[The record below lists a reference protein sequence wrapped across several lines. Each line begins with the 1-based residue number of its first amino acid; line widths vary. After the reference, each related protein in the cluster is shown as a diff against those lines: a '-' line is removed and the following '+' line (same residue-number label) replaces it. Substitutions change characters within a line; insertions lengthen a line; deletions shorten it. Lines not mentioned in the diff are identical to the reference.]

1 MIAPQRTAETG
12 ASIQMSTMEEAPYP
26 ARAVAWYATLVLA
39 FMYWL
44 SILDRFIISLLVGPI
59 KHDLHITDTQFGL
72 LHGLAFAITFCLFG
86 LVAGALADRFA
97 RRWVIFAGVSIW
109 SVATAVCGLTQTY
122 WQLLMARV
130 GVGVGEAALQP
141 SATSMLTDLFP
152 AERLTSAMAV
162 YSIGSIAGSG
172 CAFLI
177 GGVIV
182 DLVSKTETIPL
193 PFLGDVH
200 AWKAVFLIIGVPGA
214 FASLLIFT
222 LPEPLRRGLM
232 RGRQPMTGWGSTYL
246 ALIRFIRSQPRFFAC
261 HYTAF
266 AFATA
271 ILTGAGVWYPAHMS
285 RTFGWSSSKIGIC
298 LGVMLAVSGLASQL
312 ICGRFVDS
320 MYRRGYRDAQ
330 FRWFAGCLSAATP
343 LAIIATTSNNPWIF
357 LCFQG
362 GFLLLISC
370 LGACAAASL
379 NLVTPSSLR
388 GSGIAFY
395 AATSGLVGAAG
406 GPVLIALVSDR
417 IFHSESA
424 IGLSIAVV
432 TAACCPTAAILLW
445 LGCRPMREAMTAQA

>member
-1 MIAPQRTAETG
+1 
-12 ASIQMSTMEEAPYP
+12 MSTAAEAPYP

-44 SILDRFIISLLVGPI
+44 SILDRFIISLMVGPI
-59 KHDLHITDTQFGL
+59 KRDLNITDTQFGL

-97 RRWVIFAGVSIW
+97 RRWVIFAGVAVW

-152 AERLTSAMAV
+152 PERLTTALAV
-162 YSIGSIAGSG
+162 YSIGAIAGSG
-172 CAFLI
+172 CAYLI

-182 DLVSKTETIPL
+182 DIVSRTQSIAL
-193 PFLGDVH
+193 PFLGEVH
-200 AWKAVFLIIGVPGA
+200 AWKAIFLIVGVPGA

-222 LPEPLRRGLM
+222 LPEPLRRGAKLLGQA
-232 RGRQPMTGWGSTYL
+232 RSGWAGTYL
-246 ALIRFIRSQPRFFAC
+246 ELLKFIRSRPKFFAY
-261 HYTAF
+261 HYTGF

-271 ILTGAGVWYPAHMS
+271 ILTGTGVWYPAHMS
-285 RTFGWSSSKIGIC
+285 RSFGWSSSKIGIS
-298 LGVMLAVSGLASQL
+298 LGVMLALTGLASQL
-312 ICGRFVDS
+312 ICGRFVDA
-320 MYRRGYRDAQ
+320 MYRHGYRDAQ
-330 FRWFAGCLSAATP
+330 FRWFAGCLLASTP
-343 LAIIATTSNNPWIF
+343 LAIIATTSSNPWIF

-362 GFLLLISC
+362 GWLVLISS

-379 NLVTPSSLR
+379 NLVTPSTLR

-395 AATSGLVGAAG
+395 AATSGLVGSAG
-406 GPVLIALVSDR
+406 GPVIIALVSDR
-417 IFHSESA
+417 VFHSESA
-424 IGLSIAVV
+424 IGLAMAAV
-432 TAACCPTAAILLW
+432 TAVCCPVAAVLLA
-445 LGCRPMREAMTAQA
+445 LGCRPMREAISQQAVSAPT

>member
-1 MIAPQRTAETG
+1 
-12 ASIQMSTMEEAPYP
+12 MSTVEAPYP

-39 FMYWL
+39 FMYWM

-59 KHDLHITDTQFGL
+59 KSDLHITDTQFGL

-86 LVAGALADRFA
+86 LFAGALADRFS
-97 RRWVIFAGVSIW
+97 RRVVIFAGVGIW
-109 SVATAVCGLTQTY
+109 SLATAVCGLTQTY

-152 AERLTSAMAV
+152 PERLTSAMAV
-162 YSIGSIAGSG
+162 YGIGSIAGSG

-182 DLVSKTETIPL
+182 DLVSKTQSIHLPL
-193 PFLGDVH
+193 VGDVH
-200 AWKAVFLIIGVPGA
+200 AWKAVFLVIGIPGA
-214 FASLLIFT
+214 FASLLIFS
-222 LPEPLRRGLM
+222 LPEPIRRGMSLVEL
-232 RGRQPMTGWGSTYL
+232 RGRSWTATYREL
-246 ALIRFIRSQPRFFAC
+246 MKFIRSRPKFFAY
-261 HYTAF
+261 HYTGF

-271 ILTGAGVWYPAHMS
+271 ILTGAGVWYPAHMARS
-285 RTFGWSSSKIGIC
+285 FGWSSSKIGVS
-298 LGVMLAVSGLASQL
+298 LGVMLALSGLASQL
-312 ICGRFVDS
+312 ICGRCVDS

-330 FRWFAGCLSAATP
+330 FRWFAGCLLAATP
-343 LAIIATTSNNPWIF
+343 LAIIATTSANPWIF

-379 NLVTPSSLR
+379 NLVTPNSLR

-406 GPVLIALVSDR
+406 GPVIVALVSDR
-417 IFHSESA
+417 VFHSESA
-424 IGLSIAVV
+424 IGLAIAVV
-432 TAACCPTAAILLW
+432 TAVCCPAAAILLA
-445 LGCRPMREAMTAQA
+445 LGCRPMREAASAQALG